1 MMSDRLKI
9 LFLPHYTGPEMTR
22 PWQKDLEAAI
32 DDRHDLRI
40 YDASQPL
47 APQFEGVDVV
57 LDLGGSM
64 GTKEMADAAAGQVR
78 LWQIQGTGIDHFD
91 LEYWRARS
99 IAVANCPG
107 QFSSVALAECAM
119 MYILML
125 TRQYAETQA
134 NFGRGI
140 FYRPMGLTLDGL
152 SLAIVGFGA
161 SGQELARRASSFG
174 MRISAI
180 DIRDVSEEE
189 IDRFNLEFVGKP
201 DELDRVIAACDV
213 LSLHLHLNA
222 QTRHII
228 DARRLGL
235 LKPTALLINVARGE
249 LVDEAALGAAL
260 AEGRLAGAGLDTFAQ
275 EPPDLDEPIFSMPNV
290 ITTPHIAGV
299 TDGTSRNR
307 AGAGAENIER
317 IAAGLEPLYRVD

>member
-1 MMSDRLKI
+1 MTNQLKI
-9 LFLPHYTGPEMTR
+9 LFLPHPTGPEMTR
-22 PWQKDLEAAI
+22 PWRADVEAAI
-32 DDRHDLRI
+32 NDRHDLRI
-40 YDASQPL
+40 FDASQPL

-64 GTKEMADAAAGQVR
+64 GTREMADAAAGQVR
-78 LWQIQGTGIDHFD
+78 LWQILGTGIDHFD
-91 LEYWRARS
+91 LDHWRALG

-125 TRQYAETQA
+125 TRKYAETQT
-134 NFGRGI
+134 NFAQGV
-140 FYRPMGLTLDGL
+140 FYRPMGLTLGGL
-152 SLAIVGFGA
+152 SLAIAGFGA

-174 MRISAI
+174 MRIAAI
-180 DIRDVSEEE
+180 DIRDVTEEE
-189 IDRFNLEFVGKP
+189 VRRFNLEFVGKP
-201 DELDRVIAACDV
+201 DDLDQVIAACDV

-228 DARRLGL
+228 DARRLRL
-235 LKPTALLINVARGE
+235 MKRTALLINVARGE
-249 LVDEAALGAAL
+249 LVDEAALSDAL
-260 AEGRLAGAGLDTFAQ
+260 AAGQLAGAGLDTFSQ

-307 AGAGAENIER
+307 AGAGAENVER